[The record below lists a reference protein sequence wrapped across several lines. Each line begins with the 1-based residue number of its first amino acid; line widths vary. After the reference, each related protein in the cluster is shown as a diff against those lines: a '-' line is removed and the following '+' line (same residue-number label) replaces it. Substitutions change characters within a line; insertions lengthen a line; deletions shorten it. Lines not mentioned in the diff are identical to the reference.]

1 MHWLY
6 ALARSELGGGM
17 TVESKQAN
25 DPTPLPTIG
34 LEQLQ
39 HFDIGTAWPFGE
51 SPAHHIWD
59 VEVAHGY

>member
-1 MHWLY
+1 
-6 ALARSELGGGM
+6 M

-39 HFDIGTAWPFGE
+39 HFDVGTAWPFGE